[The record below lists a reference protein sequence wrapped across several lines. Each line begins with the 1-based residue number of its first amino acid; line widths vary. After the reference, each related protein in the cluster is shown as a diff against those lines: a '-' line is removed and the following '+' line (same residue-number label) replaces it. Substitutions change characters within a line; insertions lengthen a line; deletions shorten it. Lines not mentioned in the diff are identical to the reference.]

1 MRRDEV
7 LAILAEHQ
15 DEIRARGVVS
25 LSIFG
30 SVARDE
36 AGPESDIDI
45 IVEIDQRPF
54 TLFDLVNLQQYLEEI
69 LKHPVDLVT
78 SGSIKERIR
87 DRVLKESIRAA

>member
-7 LAILAEHQ
+7 LAILAEHR

-25 LSIFG
+25 LSVFG

-36 AGPESDIDI
+36 AGPESDVDI

-54 TLFDLVNLQQYLEEI
+54 LFDLVNLQQYLEGI
-69 LKHPVDLVT
+69 LEQHVDLVT
-78 SGSIKERIR
+78 SESIKERIR